1 MAMAYRVVTAK
12 QIRKGMVK
20 GTDNLSQRNWLFG
33 KGQTTKSFAG
43 IWTHKPGCR
52 LPAKGWKWHDAE
64 EIEYIVQ
71 GQMRLLIADRKGR
84 QIASH
89 LLKKGDFFFIARGV
103 PHAADIVGRE
113 TCVGLLFCPKNYKLP
128 FGQPAWSDLTKD
140 PAGWRRTRK
149 G

>member
-33 KGQTTKSFAG
+33 KGQTTRSFAG

-89 LLKKGDFFFIARGV
+89 LLKKGDFFFIAKGV

-128 FGQPAWSDLTKD
+128 FGQPAWSNLTKD
-140 PAGWRRTRK
+140 PAGGRHIRK

>member
-1 MAMAYRVVTAK
+1 VAKPYRVVTAK

-33 KGQTTKSFAG
+33 KGQTKKSFAG

-52 LPAKGWKWHDAE
+52 LPAKGWKWHDE
-64 EIEYIVQ
+64 EEVEYIVE
-71 GQMRLLIADRKGR
+71 GQMRLLIANRQGR
-84 QIASH
+84 QIASY
-89 LLKKGDFFFIARGV
+89 LLKRGDLFYIAKGV
-103 PHAADIVGRE
+103 PHAAWIVGRG

-128 FGQPAWSDLTKD
+128 FGQPAWSNLTKD
-140 PAGWRRTRK
+140 PAGWRHIQN